1 MIYFEA
7 ERANP
12 SGGIYHQ
19 KDKNLHFALHLH
31 NSFELIYVLKGQL
44 DITVDD
50 RLYQLS
56 SLICSR

>member
-31 NSFELIYVLKGQL
+31 NSFELIYVLKGQI

-50 RLYQLS
+50 RLY
-56 SLICSR
+56 